1 MLFNSPVFLFAFLP
15 LTFAAFALLR
25 RFAPLNAA
33 IGLLV
38 GASLFYYGWWNPA
51 FLWII
56 LASIGV
62 NYTIGNAI
70 MAARQRG
77 LGGDS
82 QAHWLMVLGIVFN
95 LSLLG
100 WYKYANFV
108 AENIEAIT
116 GIPID
121 LPPIV
126 LPLAISFFTFQQ
138 IAYLVDARH
147 GTIQDRRFLPYCLFV
162 TFFPQLIAGP
172 IVHHSEM
179 MPQFAERDHFRP
191 RLDNVTIGIGFLII
205 GLFKKVVIADGI
217 APTANN
223 VFLAAH
229 DGAALTLL
237 EAWGGALAYTFQ
249 LYFDFSG
256 YADMAVGAAR
266 LFGIVLP
273 FNFNS
278 PYKSASIIDFWR
290 RWHMTLSRFLR
301 DYLYIPLGGN
311 RRGRIR
317 RYVNMF
323 VTMVLGGLWHGAGW
337 TFIVWGA
344 LHGAYLALNHLFRHL
359 FPGGSAS
366 RGGRI
371 AAHILTFT
379 AVVIGWVFFRADSIR
394 AAWNI
399 LGGMA
404 GANGVMLPE
413 KLIAL
418 MEKISGFSAT
428 AISSFQGPGL
438 GTVSSIWPFVTLP
451 LLYAI
456 AIGLPNSQEWL
467 EEKTAVLTRFPMLR
481 DGFYFALGVMG
492 VFAIKTM
499 LFTTSSEFF
508 YFNF

>member
-25 RFAPLNAA
+25 RYAPLNATL
-33 IGLLV
+33 GLLV
-38 GASLFYYGWWNPA
+38 GASLFYYGWWNPS

-62 NYTIGNAI
+62 NYTIGSTI
-70 MAARQRG
+70 MAARLQSLSGER
-77 LGGDS
+77 
-82 QAHWLMVLGIVFN
+82 QAQWLMVIGIAFN
-95 LSLLG
+95 LGLLG

-108 AENIEAIT
+108 AENITAIT
-116 GIPID
+116 GMVID

-138 IAYLVDARH
+138 IAFLVDARH
-147 GTIQDRRFLPYCLFV
+147 GAIQDRRFLPYCLFV

-217 APTANN
+217 APTANS

-229 DGAALTLL
+229 DGAALTLF

-278 PYKSASIIDFWR
+278 PYKSTSIIDFWR

-311 RRGRIR
+311 RKGRIR
-317 RYVNMF
+317 RYINMF
-323 VTMVLGGLWHGAGW
+323 ITMVLGGLWHGAGW

-359 FPGGSAS
+359 LPGGTS
-366 RGGRI
+366 RTGRI
-371 AAHILTFT
+371 AAHILTFL
-379 AVVIGWVFFRADSIR
+379 AVVTGWVFFRADSIG
-394 AAWNI
+394 AAMNI
-399 LGGMA
+399 LSGMS
-404 GANGVMLPE
+404 GANGIMLPGE
-413 KLIAL
+413 FRMILNRL
-418 MEKISGFSAT
+418 PMFS
-428 AISSFQGPGL
+428 SLGMSFFNGRGL
-438 GTVSSIWPFVTLP
+438 NTIGSIWPFLALP
-451 LLYAI
+451 LLYLI
-456 AIGLPNSQEWL
+456 AVALPNSQQWL
-467 EEKTAVLTRFPMLR
+467 EEKATVLHRSVLIR
-481 DGFYFALGVMG
+481 NGFYFALGIMG

-499 LFTTSSEFF
+499 LFATSSEFL